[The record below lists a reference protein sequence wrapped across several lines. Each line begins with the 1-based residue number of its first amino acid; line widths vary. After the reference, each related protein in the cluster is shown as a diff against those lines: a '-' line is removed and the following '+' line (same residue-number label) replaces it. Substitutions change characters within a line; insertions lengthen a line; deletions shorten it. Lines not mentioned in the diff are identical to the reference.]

1 MKPQYV
7 NCMSKTNVNN
17 IALRFFDFALTPDE
31 LTKELGLNPTETALK
46 GQKYFQGP
54 PDNNIEKIWPY
65 NYWEYRVTTI
75 TNDWVNILIDDFF
88 NTVIKPGEEKIK
100 LVTLICQAEFSIV
113 QYSYD
118 GYNPGFHIDKEKL
131 KILGNLGI
139 ELDID
144 IYCLENAEGEK

>member
-1 MKPQYV
+1 M
-7 NCMSKTNVNN
+7 
-17 IALRFFDFALTPDE
+17 
-31 LTKELGLNPTETALK
+31 K

-88 NTVIKPGEEKIK
+88 NTVIKPGEEKLK